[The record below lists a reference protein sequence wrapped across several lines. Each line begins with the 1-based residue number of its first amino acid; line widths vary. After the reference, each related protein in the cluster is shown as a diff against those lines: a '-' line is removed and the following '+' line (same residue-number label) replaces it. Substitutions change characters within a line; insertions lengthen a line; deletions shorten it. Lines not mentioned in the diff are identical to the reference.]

1 MTQNRRGIHG
11 LANLHSETQACS
23 GVSDDMGGGVWRD
36 EEFSEVTDQGGGC
49 RGHKARARDF
59 SKSQEGRAG
68 F

>member
-1 MTQNRRGIHG
+1 
-11 LANLHSETQACS
+11 
-23 GVSDDMGGGVWRD
+23 MGGGVWRD
-36 EEFSEVTDQGGGC
+36 EQYSEVTDQGGGC